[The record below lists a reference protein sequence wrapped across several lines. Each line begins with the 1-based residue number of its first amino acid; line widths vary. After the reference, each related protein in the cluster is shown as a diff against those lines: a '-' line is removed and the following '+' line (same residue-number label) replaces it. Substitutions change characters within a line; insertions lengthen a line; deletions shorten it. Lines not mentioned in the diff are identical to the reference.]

1 MRYMLDTN
9 MCIYAQKGVPSV
21 VEKITEHWEEGLV
34 ISSMTLAELYYG
46 AEASAAYDKNLRS
59 LQNLMTILEV
69 VPFENTAAVY
79 YGKIRAY
86 LRRRGTPIGAMDM
99 LIAAHA
105 LALGITLVTN
115 NVREFERVP
124 GLTVENW
131 TETVTS

>member
-21 VEKITEHWEEGLV
+21 IDKITEHWEKGLV

-46 AEASAAYDKNLRS
+46 TESSAAYEKNLKS
-59 LQNLMTILEV
+59 LQNLLTILEV
-69 VPFENTAAVY
+69 IPFESMAAVH

-124 GLTVENW
+124 ELMIENW
-131 TETVTS
+131 TET

>member
-1 MRYMLDTN
+1 MLDTN
-9 MCIYAQKGVPSV
+9 MCIYAQKGVPAV
-21 VEKITEHWEEGLV
+21 VERITEHWEEGLV

-46 AEASAAYDKNLRS
+46 LESSAAYDKNLKS
-59 LQNLMTILEV
+59 LRNLMTILDV
-69 VPFENTAAVY
+69 AQFESMAAVH

-105 LALGITLVTN
+105 LSLEITLVTN

-124 GLTVENW
+124 GLIIEDW
-131 TETVTS
+131 TKT